1 MIDMNQHTV
10 PSLLC
15 KFAVGAFVLIA
26 AFYLSA
32 TSAFAQMP
40 GLPTELEG
48 YAWSG
53 YNNPITGALEGVG
66 WISMS
71 CENEDS
77 CVGGSAPG
85 PKVDYGVAIDAGG
98 DLSGYAWN
106 SNTGWIK
113 FGGLSSFPNTTN
125 GTNAQLVDNAGV
137 IELQGWARAC
147 AGTAGGDCSSMADST
162 VSGGWDGWIAL
173 KGTATNGTP
182 YGVRFNNTTVDSTFK
197 YAWGGSTNVGWVDFS
212 GVVASSAPAINTFTA
227 APTVVTEGATS
238 TITWNVQGFDS
249 CEASNNRGQTDWN
262 GTVASSSGTDH
273 TTDVTP
279 PLGTTAY
286 TLTCYSG
293 GTPYIQDLTIDATV
307 APAINTFDADP
318 DIVSLGATST
328 ITWNVQGFDSCEVSN
343 NRGQTDWDGAVA
355 SASGI
360 DHATDVTQPS
370 GSTAYTLTC
379 YSGGTPYFQDLT
391 VSARTDIEIG
401 PFSYIGVPSA
411 DPVTGIYNVVD
422 FNAVVTGVPAGLPP
436 ASQPSYTLSVSGAN
450 TDSVSG
456 TVDGGTFNPPL
467 RLTNLNFGS
476 NTYLLEVDL
485 PAPGTI
491 PEDVPSTPSIDE
503 DVDGNDRSFT
513 NSLAPVSPIMDIYA
527 VTDRYLVRANDTPEI
542 RWEVS
547 APYVADCTVQGAGIN
562 ESFTTPA
569 DPAITITG
577 TDNTDPL
584 TSTSVIELSCTE
596 PTTMI
601 EFTEE
606 IRVEVIPVVEEI

>member
-1 MIDMNQHTV
+1 MNQHTV

-249 CEASNNRGQTDWN
+249 CE
-262 GTVASSSGTDH
+262 
-273 TTDVTP
+273 
-279 PLGTTAY
+279 
-286 TLTCYSG
+286 
-293 GTPYIQDLTIDATV
+293 
-307 APAINTFDADP
+307 
-318 DIVSLGATST
+318 
-328 ITWNVQGFDSCEVSN
+328 VSN

-360 DHATDVTQPS
+360 DHATDVTPPS

-503 DVDGNDRSFT
+503 DVDGNERSFT

-577 TDNTDPL
+577 TDNTDPM